1 MTDRPL
7 TEREEELVDG
17 VNKYYERLAS
27 ITKKY
32 QDESQ
37 PGTVLERY
45 TQMLVEI
52 EEMSKEVE
60 EKYK

>member
-1 MTDRPL
+1 MSDRPL
-7 TEREEELVDG
+7 TEREVELVDG
-17 VNKYYERLAS
+17 MNEYYERLAA

-32 QDESQ
+32 QDKSR
-37 PGTVLERY
+37 PSTVLERY

-52 EEMSKEVE
+52 EEMSKEIE

>member
-1 MTDRPL
+1 MSTVL
-7 TEREEELVDG
+7 TEREKELIDAT
-17 VNKYYERLAS
+17 NEYYERLAV

-32 QDESQ
+32 QDESY

-45 TQMLVEI
+45 EQMLVEI
-52 EEMSKEVE
+52 EKMSEEIE